1 MRENVLQRALVILA
15 VTLASLYVI
24 LIGWRAP
31 RLEDFKSFDQ
41 IKKNV
46 ATNIKL
52 GLDLK
57 GGSHLV
63 MQVMVDEALKKMCDD
78 NAEKAKTILENIGIT
93 VKEAKTLSA
102 TQLAITL
109 NDTGR
114 IAEAQDKVLEDFGKS
129 EWRVDV
135 SGDTLTFTL
144 REQVAQEYRRRA
156 VEQAMLII
164 ENRINAFGV
173 AEPTLQRY
181 GPEQNYQIL
190 LQLPGV
196 DDPERVKK
204 TLVLE
209 SNLELRPVDGTYRT
223 YATLEDAKAAV
234 GTRTD
239 VEILPLDEREE
250 SEAEAE
256 DGSSA
261 ARRNRQPK
269 PDAPTAYMVVS
280 KTPVVVGRD
289 LRDAFAASGSLE
301 AEGEYR
307 IIFKLKDEA
316 AKKFAEW
323 TGKNIGKGLAIVLN
337 GRIKSAPTI
346 RGQIRDTGEI
356 TGNFTKA
363 SAEDL
368 ALVLRSGALPA
379 RIVYLEERTVGPS
392 LGADSIRQGVA
403 ASIAGLV
410 FILLFM
416 VVYYRLS
423 GVNAIISL
431 LLNLLMLLAAMAMF
445 GAVLTLPGIAGVILT
460 IGMAVDSNVLI
471 FERIREELRA
481 GKPVVNAVELG
492 FDKAFITILDTHV
505 TTVVSSLILFVFG
518 TGPIRG
524 FAVTLLAGLLANI
537 FTATFVSK
545 TMFGY
550 VLSRSS
556 RVGDSY
562 PAKAPPVLVRG
573 HHD

>member
-323 TGKNIGKGLAIVLN
+323 TGKNIGKGLAL
-337 GRIKSAPTI
+337 
-346 RGQIRDTGEI
+346 
-356 TGNFTKA
+356 
-363 SAEDL
+363 
-368 ALVLRSGALPA
+368 
-379 RIVYLEERTVGPS
+379 
-392 LGADSIRQGVA
+392 
-403 ASIAGLV
+403 
-410 FILLFM
+410 
-416 VVYYRLS
+416 
-423 GVNAIISL
+423 
-431 LLNLLMLLAAMAMF
+431 
-445 GAVLTLPGIAGVILT
+445 
-460 IGMAVDSNVLI
+460 
-471 FERIREELRA
+471 
-481 GKPVVNAVELG
+481 
-492 FDKAFITILDTHV
+492 
-505 TTVVSSLILFVFG
+505 SLIH
-518 TGPIRG
+518 I
-524 FAVTLLAGLLANI
+524 
-537 FTATFVSK
+537 
-545 TMFGY
+545 
-550 VLSRSS
+550 
-556 RVGDSY
+556 
-562 PAKAPPVLVRG
+562 
-573 HHD
+573 